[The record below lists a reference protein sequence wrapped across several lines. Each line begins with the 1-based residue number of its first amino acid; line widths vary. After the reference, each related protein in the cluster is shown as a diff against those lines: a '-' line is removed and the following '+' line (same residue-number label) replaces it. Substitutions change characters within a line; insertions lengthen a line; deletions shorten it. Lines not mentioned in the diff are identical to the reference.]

1 MKYSRKF
8 AADDGIK
15 RERLLNEAILARIH
29 SQELTLMK
37 KHHFIYCTKDLGNQG
52 LCGNVRLNIQRIE

>member
-1 MKYSRKF
+1 LSSKQAI

-15 RERLLNEAILARIH
+15 RERLMDEAILARIH
-29 SQELTLMK
+29 PQELALMK
-37 KHHFIYCTKDLGNQG
+37 KHNLIYCKKDLGNQG